1 MSFPVR
7 QDRLDLRSNDDG
19 RKGPEPKI
27 LPDEKCA
34 VCGGKERLNIFL
46 RLLNP
51 QKSSSMIS
59 QNKTIESNDRS
70 VQRIKGDRIQ
80 LSRCQLQRM

>member
-1 MSFPVR
+1 MTMA
-7 QDRLDLRSNDDG
+7 
-19 RKGPEPKI
+19 
-27 LPDEKCA
+27 EKDQNQKYFRMRNAPCA
-34 VCGGKERLNIFL
+34 AERNGWIQFL
-46 RLLNP
+46 RLLNS

-59 QNKTIESNDRS
+59 QNKKIESNDRS